1 MLLRILLISAML
13 LIVAY
18 SAALAQESYGYY
30 PPEGGHCTYWPDL
43 GGTICGNEPV
53 TQYDVTGWSW
63 GCGAPEG
70 EPELTHCEWTPT
82 NNFPGRAQ

>member
-18 SAALAQESYGYY
+18 SAVMAQEGEGYY
-30 PPEGGHCTYWPDL
+30 HPEGGHCTVTEL
-43 GGTICGNEPV
+43 EGTVCGNEPV